1 MRTIVKSARRTLAFA
16 SSIALLAVAPWAH
29 ASLIFDLDV
38 DGCTGSCG
46 PSGTLFGTVTL
57 SVVDADTVHVDVDLS
72 QSLVSY
78 FISTGAGYA
87 LTWNGP
93 SDETVSNVV
102 PASGF
107 SFLPYGSYFA
117 TGNFGTFTYAIQC
130 LAAPPNAPNPQDY
143 CASQNGG
150 GGAQYSELSFDV
162 THLGGLALTDF
173 GATSPQGFYFTVDLI
188 SSGTGA
194 TGNTGVVG
202 ADTSHEGSGDCTPGT
217 PDCTPTVPEPGTLAL
232 LAIAMVGGAL
242 SQRRRLMQRFA

>member
-1 MRTIVKSARRTLAFA
+1 MCKIPSSVSRAFGFAA
-16 SSIALLAVAPWAH
+16 SVALLAFAPWAH
-29 ASLIFDLDV
+29 ANLIFDLDV

-57 SVVDADTVHVDVDLS
+57 SVVDANTVHIDVDLS
-72 QSLVSY
+72 QTLVSY

-93 SDETVSNVV
+93 SGEAVSNVV

-117 TGNFGTFTYAIQC
+117 TGNFGTFTYAIEC

-202 ADTSHEGSGDCTPGT
+202 ADTSHEGSGDCTPGA
-217 PDCTPTVPEPGTLAL
+217 PDCTPSVPEPGTLAL

-242 SQRRRLMQRFA
+242 TQRRRLAKRFA